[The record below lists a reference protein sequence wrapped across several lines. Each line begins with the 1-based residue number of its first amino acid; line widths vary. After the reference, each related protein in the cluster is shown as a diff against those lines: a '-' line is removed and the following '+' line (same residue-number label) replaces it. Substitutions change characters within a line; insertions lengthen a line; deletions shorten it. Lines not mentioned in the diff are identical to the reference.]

1 MVSPTLGGEK
11 GKKDRLHPSIFTRYP
26 WAADLLNQNII
37 QKKKFEF
44 AENTEK
50 VNETNRISLEI
61 VTLAGKIR
69 RNYYSFLMLVVY
81 ISVV

>member
-26 WAADLLNQNII
+26 WAADLLNLIII
-37 QKKKFEF
+37 QKKFEF
-44 AENTEK
+44 AEETEK

-61 VTLAGKIR
+61 VTLAGEIR